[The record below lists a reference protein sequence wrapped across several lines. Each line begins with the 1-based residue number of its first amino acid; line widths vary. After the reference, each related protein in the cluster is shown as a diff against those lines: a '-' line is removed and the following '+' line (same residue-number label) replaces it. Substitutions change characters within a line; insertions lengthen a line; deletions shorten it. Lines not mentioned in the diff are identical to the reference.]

1 MSEQHKHFKCP
12 QCGGG
17 LEFSPGATAQKCQYC
32 EHEIVIPQSEAEIK
46 ELDFH
51 EYLSSAAA
59 HEEMQDVT
67 VVTCKSC
74 AASITLDPN
83 ITSDECPYCAS
94 TLVVVG
100 GSVKE
105 LKPKSLLPFKV
116 TKDAGL
122 DAYKK
127 WIKSLWFAPNK
138 LKQFAKLNNKLA
150 GIYIPYWT
158 YDANTTTWYTGQR
171 GEDYYVTQHYT
182 TTVNGKTVSRTRQ
195 VRKTRWY
202 HVSGVVWDNFDDIL
216 VLASKSLPKKH
227 ADNLEPWDLHNLEP
241 YNDAFLS
248 GFRTESYQVD
258 LETGMDEAKT
268 VMDDKIRQ
276 SVERDIGGDHQ
287 RIDSTRSQY
296 DNVKFKHILLPI
308 WLSAYRFNDKVFRF
322 LVNGRTG
329 EVQGERPY
337 SWLKITLT
345 VLAVIAVIAAVS
357 YWFSRPV

>member
-1 MSEQHKHFKCP
+1 MPEQHKHFKCP
-12 QCGGG
+12 QCGGD

-51 EYLSSAAA
+51 EYLANASAS
-59 HEEMQDVT
+59 EDMQEIT
-67 VVTCKSC
+67 VVTCQAC

-94 TLVVVG
+94 TLVVTG

-105 LKPKSLLPFKV
+105 LKPKSLLPFKI
-116 TKDAGL
+116 TKAEGL
-122 DAYKK
+122 NAYKK
-127 WIKSLWFAPNK
+127 WIKSLWFAPDR
-138 LKQFAKLNNKLA
+138 LKQFAKLNDKLA

-171 GEDYYVTQHYT
+171 GEDYYVTEHYT
-182 TTVNGKTVSRTRQ
+182 TTVNGKTVSKTRQ

-202 HVSGVVWDNFDDIL
+202 PASGVVWNSFDDIL

-227 ADNLEPWDLHNLEP
+227 ADKLEPWDLHNLEP

-248 GFRTESYQVD
+248 GFRTESYQVE
-258 LETGMDEAKT
+258 LEEGMDEAKT
-268 VMDDKIRQ
+268 VMDEAIQQTVK
-276 SVERDIGGDHQ
+276 RDIGGDHQ
-287 RIDSTRSQY
+287 RIHSTRSQY

-308 WLSAYRFNDKVFRF
+308 WLSAYRFNSKVYRF

-337 SWLKITLT
+337 SWIKITLT
-345 VLAVIAVIAAVS
+345 VLLVIAVIAAIG
-357 YWFSRPV
+357 YWFSTK